1 MRSQY
6 CRNSQS
12 NNRTLTF
19 QQYLL
24 YYAPEHNPQQKLFDP
39 YLTGAFDLSYL
50 LSQTERTVGRSQHT
64 LDRIDREIIRLLNED
79 GRMSNAEIARR
90 LGGVPSRSISHRV
103 ERLIARDIINV
114 RAIVNPLALG
124 YHVMADVLVE
134 VEPGCVRKVAETVA
148 RFPQVS
154 YVACATGDTD
164 VSISLR
170 VRSNEE
176 LFDFVTDQLSRIPGV
191 RRTQTHLLPAKLKD
205 IDTWLPPNVLD
216 ASEGEDSEGP

>member
-1 MRSQY
+1 M
-6 CRNSQS
+6 
-12 NNRTLTF
+12 
-19 QQYLL
+19 
-24 YYAPEHNPQQKLFDP
+24 
-39 YLTGAFDLSYL
+39 
-50 LSQTERTVGRSQHT
+50 GRSQHT
-64 LDRIDREIIRLLNED
+64 LDRIDREIIRLLNKD

-124 YHVMADVLVE
+124 YHVMADVLIE

-154 YVACATGDTD
+154 YVACATGETD

-176 LFDFVTDQLSRIPGV
+176 LFDFVTDQLGRIPSV

-205 IDTWLPPNVLD
+205 IDTWLPPNALD
-216 ASEGEDSEGP
+216 ASEGDDSEGP

>member
-1 MRSQY
+1 M
-6 CRNSQS
+6 
-12 NNRTLTF
+12 
-19 QQYLL
+19 
-24 YYAPEHNPQQKLFDP
+24 
-39 YLTGAFDLSYL
+39 
-50 LSQTERTVGRSQHT
+50 GRSQHT

-90 LGGVPSRSISHRV
+90 LGGVPPRSISHRV

-114 RAIVNPLALG
+114 KAIVNPLALG
-124 YHVMADVLVE
+124 YHVLADVLIE

-154 YVACATGDTD
+154 YVACATGETD
-164 VSISLR
+164 VSMSLR

-176 LFDFVTDQLSRIPGV
+176 LFDFVTEQLGRIPSV
-191 RRTQTHLLPAKLKD
+191 RRTQTHLLPVKLKD

-216 ASEGEDSEGP
+216 ASEGDDSEGP